1 MQTTTHP
8 IRVLIA
14 DDHAVLLE
22 GLAAMIGRQDDMVVV
37 ADACDGEAAVEAW
50 NRHRPD
56 VTLLDL
62 RMPRMGGVEVITLL
76 RAREPGARFIV
87 LTTFDT
93 DEDIYQAIKA
103 GAAAYLLKD
112 IRREELLECIR
123 RVHAG
128 ETCISPALVSKLAGR
143 VGQETLTGR
152 ELEVLGLLAAGLS
165 NKEIGR
171 KLYISEATVKTH
183 VRGVFAKLNVISR
196 TEAISAATKRG
207 LVKL

>member
-93 DEDIYQAIKA
+93 DDDIYQAIKA